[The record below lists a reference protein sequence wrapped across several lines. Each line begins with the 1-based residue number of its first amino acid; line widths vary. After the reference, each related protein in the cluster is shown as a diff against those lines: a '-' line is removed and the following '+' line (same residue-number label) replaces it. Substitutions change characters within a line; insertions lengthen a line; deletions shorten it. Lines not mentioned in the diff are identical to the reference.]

1 MKNLLRIRY
10 IYIIAVIFT
19 LLNSIFFLISGV
31 IESIHGFEIFFRKLI
46 NGEPILIGI
55 YFMESLDRF
64 LIAFVFMI
72 FGLGIWKLFYV
83 KEGQIED
90 LPAWLKIES
99 FKDLKI
105 LLWET
110 IMVTLVVFTIS
121 MVVNTTAEKGAVID
135 SLSWNAL
142 VLPAIILILSLSL
155 FLMRKEWIYC
165 NFKSGNEPNW
175 NNKSW

>member
-1 MKNLLRIRY
+1 MKNLLRVRY
-10 IYIIAVIFT
+10 IFVIAIVFT
-19 LLNSIFFLISGV
+19 LLNSFFFLINGV
-31 IESIHGFEIFFRKLI
+31 MESLHGFEVFFRKLRS
-46 NGEPILIGI
+46 GEPILIGV

-83 KEGQIED
+83 KEGQVVD

-105 LLWET
+105 LFWET

-121 MVVNTTAEKGAVID
+121 MVVNTTAEKGAIID
-135 SLSWNAL
+135 SLDWHAL
-142 VLPAIILILSLSL
+142 ILPAIILILSLS
-155 FLMRKEWIYC
+155 
-165 NFKSGNEPNW
+165 
-175 NNKSW
+175 

>member
-10 IYIIAVIFT
+10 VYLIAVIFT

-31 IESIHGFEIFFRKLI
+31 IESVHGFKIFFHKLST
-46 NGEPILIGI
+46 GEPILIGV

-72 FGLGIWKLFYV
+72 FGLGIWKLFFI
-83 KEGQIED
+83 KKGQAQD
-90 LPAWLKIES
+90 LPDWLNIES
-99 FKDLKI
+99 FKELKI

-121 MVVNTTAEKGAVID
+121 IVVNTTAEKGAKID
-135 SLSWNAL
+135 SLDWHAL
-142 VLPAIILILSLSL
+142 VLPSVILILSASL
-155 FLMRKEWIYC
+155 YLMKKE
-165 NFKSGNEPNW
+165 
-175 NNKSW
+175 

>member
-10 IYIIAVIFT
+10 VYIIAVIFT
-19 LLNSIFFLISGV
+19 FFNSIFFLISGV
-31 IESIHGFEIFFRKLI
+31 IESVHGFQIFFRKVM

-72 FGLGIWKLFYV
+72 FSLGIWKLFYV
-83 KEGQIED
+83 KDMPADD
-90 LPAWLKIES
+90 LPDWLKINS

-121 MVVNTTAEKGAVID
+121 MVVNT
-135 SLSWNAL
+135 
-142 VLPAIILILSLSL
+142 
-155 FLMRKEWIYC
+155 
-165 NFKSGNEPNW
+165 
-175 NNKSW
+175 